1 MRLSRGRR
9 IRVRVL
15 QDPTQALFAHRPRW
29 VLGKQESMEF
39 CDAESGM
46 FVLQRYEGCL
56 EILFGRRDQGRRHE
70 EMTRVGSLRSYRCAT
85 GKCSALIHRDLLRML
100 LRFSKI

>member
-1 MRLSRGRR
+1 MRLSRSRR

-15 QDPTQALFAHRPRW
+15 QDPSQALFAHRPRW

-39 CDAESGM
+39 CDPESGM
-46 FVLQRYEGCL
+46 FVLQRYDGRL

-70 EMTRVGSLRSYRCAT
+70 EMTGWVVALSDRLLRSRN
-85 GKCSALIHRDLLRML
+85 GKSSSIVNRD
-100 LRFSKI
+100 RFTPIQ